1 MERKFTL
8 STDSTCD
15 LYASFIKENDIKF
28 VSLTYTVEDR
38 NGNMTDGLDNFTEYS
53 QYVDFYA
60 KLRNGC
66 FSRTS
71 MLNYESHLAHFTRL
85 AEEGA
90 KDVVHFT
97 ISSGLSPTV
106 TVAEKAAADVKK
118 KYPQFNVYAV
128 DSLAATIG
136 QGALVRA
143 ALRMRDEGKTAEE
156 TVTYVKD
163 LRLKI
168 QYMIAVNDLNYLKR
182 AGRVSTTSAVFGGL
196 LQVKPIII
204 SDTDGQNVAVEKVKG
219 RKNSLVR
226 LADLF
231 KETYRENPHQ
241 RVFVVHADCPDG
253 AEELKK
259 LVEERLP
266 DKSVPIYTAGIG
278 PIIGATVGP
287 GTLAVY
293 CYGKEVT
300 FKNAK

>member
-1 MERKFTL
+1 MRDFVIV
-8 STDSTCD
+8 SDSCCD
-15 LYASFIKENDIKF
+15 LEKSVREKYGVDYIPMRMIYGDTDIPASLDWEQVSSKQFYDMMRDGVRIHTALITTEEFKEAFEKYIAQGKDIIYIACSSALSNSFKS
-28 VSLTYTVEDR
+28 SLPARDALLKQYPESKIYCIDSR
-38 NGNMTDGLDNFTEYS
+38 NACLGLGIIVLT
-53 QYVDFYA
+53 
-60 KLRNGC
+60 
-66 FSRTS
+66 
-71 MLNYESHLAHFTRL
+71 
-85 AEEGA
+85 
-90 KDVVHFT
+90 
-97 ISSGLSPTV
+97 
-106 TVAEKAAADVKK
+106 AAD
-118 KYPQFNVYAV
+118 
-128 DSLAATIG
+128 L
-136 QGALVRA
+136 RA
-143 ALRMRDEGKTAEE
+143 EGKTIEE
-156 TVTYVKD
+156 VAAYIEEHKQEVNQFATVES
-163 LRLKI
+163 
-168 QYMIAVNDLNYLKR
+168 LNYLKR

-241 RVFVVHADCPDG
+241 RIFVVHADCPDG

-293 CYGKEVT
+293 FYGKEVT

>member
-1 MERKFTL
+1 MRDFVIV
-8 STDSTCD
+8 SDSCCD
-15 LYASFIKENDIKF
+15 LEKSVREKYGVEYIPMRMIYGDTDIPASLDWEQVSSKQFYDMMRDGVRIHTALITTEEFKEAFEKYIAQGKDIIYIACSSALSNSFKS
-28 VSLTYTVEDR
+28 SLPARDALLKQYPESKIYCIDSR
-38 NGNMTDGLDNFTEYS
+38 NACLGLGIIVLT
-53 QYVDFYA
+53 
-60 KLRNGC
+60 
-66 FSRTS
+66 
-71 MLNYESHLAHFTRL
+71 
-85 AEEGA
+85 
-90 KDVVHFT
+90 
-97 ISSGLSPTV
+97 
-106 TVAEKAAADVKK
+106 AAD
-118 KYPQFNVYAV
+118 
-128 DSLAATIG
+128 L
-136 QGALVRA
+136 RA
-143 ALRMRDEGKTAEE
+143 EGKTIEE
-156 TVTYVKD
+156 VAAYIEEHKQEVNQFATVES
-163 LRLKI
+163 
-168 QYMIAVNDLNYLKR
+168 LNYLKR

-241 RVFVVHADCPDG
+241 RIFVVHADCPDG

>member
-1 MERKFTL
+1 MRDFVIV
-8 STDSTCD
+8 SDSCCD
-15 LYASFIKENDIKF
+15 LEKSVREKYGVDYIPMRMIYGDTDIPASLDWEQVSSKQFYDMMRDGVRIHTALITTEEFKEAFEKYIAQGKDIIYIACSSALSNSFKS
-28 VSLTYTVEDR
+28 SLPARDALLKQYPESKIYCIDSR
-38 NGNMTDGLDNFTEYS
+38 NACLGLGIIVLT
-53 QYVDFYA
+53 
-60 KLRNGC
+60 
-66 FSRTS
+66 
-71 MLNYESHLAHFTRL
+71 
-85 AEEGA
+85 
-90 KDVVHFT
+90 
-97 ISSGLSPTV
+97 
-106 TVAEKAAADVKK
+106 AAD
-118 KYPQFNVYAV
+118 
-128 DSLAATIG
+128 L
-136 QGALVRA
+136 RA
-143 ALRMRDEGKTAEE
+143 EGKTIEE
-156 TVTYVKD
+156 VAAYIEEHKQEVNQFATVES
-163 LRLKI
+163 
-168 QYMIAVNDLNYLKR
+168 LNYLKR

-266 DKSVPIYTAGIG
+266 DKSVPIYIAGIG